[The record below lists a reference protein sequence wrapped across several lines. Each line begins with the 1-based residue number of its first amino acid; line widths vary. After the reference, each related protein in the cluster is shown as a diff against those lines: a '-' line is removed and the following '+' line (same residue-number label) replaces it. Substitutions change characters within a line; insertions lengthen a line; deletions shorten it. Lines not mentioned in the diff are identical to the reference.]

1 MQLLDFSTEN
11 MSAKVLHRPL
21 WPITPRCTAAMP
33 LPTRWG
39 GAPDPVIH
47 GRHKPYKMAENKWAT
62 GIITLLPGVITP
74 LIKGRRGRSCTTK
87 IGMLTP
93 NLSKPKPGSR
103 AKCCHFK
110 LGSEIPAEK
119 TRDISEA
126 YLIHWGLPM
135 AIQAQGP
142 A

>member
-1 MQLLDFSTEN
+1 MQVLNFSTEN

-62 GIITLLPGVITP
+62 GIITLLLGVITP
-74 LIKGRRGRSCTTK
+74 LIKGRRGLHRQDR
-87 IGMLTP
+87 
-93 NLSKPKPGSR
+93 NVDPKPV
-103 AKCCHFK
+103 K
-110 LGSEIPAEK
+110 AE
-119 TRDISEA
+119 TRFP
-126 YLIHWGLPM
+126 GKVLPL
-135 AIQAQGP
+135 
-142 A
+142 